1 MKTTSAGG
9 NPNPIRLYYSKA
21 RAAVVLVLLT
31 ACVTW
36 VGYLALAGLLT
47 GHVVLLLSSLL
58 MLAVVVPLAIAFA
71 RESARAL
78 THRGPVVIMDA
89 RGITD
94 TRQKV
99 PFVAWDDVGELSL
112 GGLSQTRGYLIFEFR
127 TASTAR
133 ARTPSF
139 FLARFFVRK
148 LLFLGDWHVD
158 LRPLQCR
165 PADVLRAARTLRQQ
179 AIRLQVVRLNAGRP
193 DGWSGTL

>member
-1 MKTTSAGG
+1 MKTSSAGG

-21 RAAVVLVLLT
+21 RAAVVLVLVT

-36 VGYLALAGLLT
+36 VGYLALVGLLV
-47 GHVVLLLSSLL
+47 GHVVLLLAGVLL
-58 MLAVVVPLAIAFA
+58 LVVVVTLAIAFA

-78 THRGPVVIMDA
+78 THRGPVVIMDE

-94 TRQKV
+94 TRQKS
-99 PFVAWDDVGELSL
+99 PFVAWDDVGEISL

-133 ARTPSF
+133 AHTPSF

-148 LLFLGDWHVD
+148 ALFLGDWHVD
-158 LRPLQCR
+158 LRPLKCR
-165 PADVLRAARTLRQQ
+165 TADVLRAARTLRQQ
-179 AIRLQVVRLNAGRP
+179 ALRRQVVRLNAGRS